1 MYCVEHVVHFCHARS
16 LLRISLNV
24 FFMPSTSILTYARF
38 KFKHHSH
45 CEFYG
50 TKKLEMTNAVASM
63 CGVFFK
69 CAPNMMEC
77 IYVVDM
83 LASKILDD
91 YQQCFLFVIRTWWKL
106 YAQRKFLICM
116 LKHSGAMH
124 TRYFFVT
131 VCIILMTFHK
141 HNDIFFHINQNQ
153 KYARVLTASL
163 CFRLLLTSVAFQ
175 QFEGSCDKKQ
185 LTNSNSFPFFWSG
198 AIKVPYPF

>member
-1 MYCVEHVVHFCHARS
+1 
-16 LLRISLNV
+16 
-24 FFMPSTSILTYARF
+24 MPSTSILTYARF

-91 YQQCFLFVIRTWWKL
+91 YQQCFLFVIRTW
-106 YAQRKFLICM
+106 
-116 LKHSGAMH
+116 
-124 TRYFFVT
+124 
-131 VCIILMTFHK
+131 
-141 HNDIFFHINQNQ
+141 
-153 KYARVLTASL
+153 
-163 CFRLLLTSVAFQ
+163 
-175 QFEGSCDKKQ
+175 
-185 LTNSNSFPFFWSG
+185 
-198 AIKVPYPF
+198 